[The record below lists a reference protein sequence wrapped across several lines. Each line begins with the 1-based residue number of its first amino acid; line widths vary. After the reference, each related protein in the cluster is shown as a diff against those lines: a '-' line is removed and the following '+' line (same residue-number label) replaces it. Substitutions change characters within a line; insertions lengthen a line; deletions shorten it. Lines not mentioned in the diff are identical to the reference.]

1 MEQRVAL
8 ITGAARG
15 IGFAAAK
22 RFVESGHA
30 VILAGRS
37 ETGLKAAQEKI
48 GGSTKILP
56 WDITDIAAIPA
67 KVKEAIALFGKLDV
81 WVNCAGYLSDSCRK
95 NDFFAVRPE
104 EWDAV
109 MNTNVKSVFF
119 ICQEVLRYMI
129 DNKIEGH
136 VVNVCSEMAF
146 RPIWYPYG
154 VSKWGLRGLTNGLGR
169 IMAPYGITVNGVAPG
184 QTATEM
190 MGCKPGDP
198 LDEPSIPRGIMST
211 PDEIA
216 SVIHFLGSEEAKNIM
231 GEIVISDGARH
242 LY

>member
-1 MEQRVAL
+1 MGRVAL
-8 ITGAARG
+8 ITGSTRG
-15 IGFAAAK
+15 IGFATAQK
-22 RFVESGHA
+22 FIESGHS
-30 VILAGRS
+30 VILVGRTEES
-37 ETGLKAAQEKI
+37 LKKAQKKLGGETKTLV
-48 GGSTKILP
+48 
-56 WDITDIAAIPA
+56 WDLGDIEGIPQ
-67 KVKEAIALFGKLDV
+67 KVQEAISLFGKLDV
-81 WVNCAGYLSDSCRK
+81 VVNCAGYLSDSCRK
-95 NDFFAVRPE
+95 NDFFAVKPE

-109 MNTNVKSVFF
+109 MQTNVKAVFF
-119 ICQEVLRYMI
+119 ICQAVLRYMI

-136 VVNVCSEMAF
+136 IVNVCSEMGF

-154 VSKWGLRGLTNGLGR
+154 VSKWGVRGLTAGLGR

-190 MGCKPGDP
+190 MNYHPGDSME
-198 LDEPSIPRGIMST
+198 EPTIPRGIMST
-211 PDEIA
+211 PQEIA

>member
-1 MEQRVAL
+1 MDRVAL
-8 ITGAARG
+8 ITGSARG
-15 IGFAAAK
+15 IGFATAQK
-22 RFVESGHA
+22 FVESGHS
-30 VILAGRS
+30 VILVGRN
-37 ETGLKAAQEKI
+37 EDTLKKAQEKI
-48 GGSTKILP
+48 AGNTKTLV
-56 WDITDIAAIPA
+56 WDVADIEGIPS
-67 KVKEAIALFGKLDV
+67 KVQEAVELFGKIDV
-81 WVNCAGYLSDSCRK
+81 VVNCAGYLSDSCRK

-109 MNTNVKSVFF
+109 MQTNAKAVFF
-119 ICQEVLRYMI
+119 ICQAVLRYMI

-136 VVNVCSEMAF
+136 IVNVCSEMGF

-154 VSKWGLRGLTNGLGR
+154 VSKWGVRGLTEGLGR

-190 MGCKPGDP
+190 MCYKPGNP
-198 LDEPSIPRGIMST
+198 LDEPTIPRGIMST
-211 PDEIA
+211 PQEIA